1 MVLGTLCAAA
11 VCADL
16 SQCWSA
22 LPSFPI
28 KLPKCKML
36 LLVALMVSFTPKCT
50 ILSQLSVQPKGYYVS
65 IILL

>member
-1 MVLGTLCAAA
+1 MVPGTLCAAA

-36 LLVALMVSFTPKCT
+36 LLVALMESPKCT

>member
-1 MVLGTLCAAA
+1 MVPGTLCAA

-36 LLVALMVSFTPKCT
+36 LLVALMESPKCT
-50 ILSQLSVQPKGYYVS
+50 ILSQLSVQPKGFYVS
-65 IILL
+65 ILL

>member
-1 MVLGTLCAAA
+1 MVPGALCAVA

-16 SQCWSA
+16 LQCWSV

-28 KLPKCKML
+28 KLLRCKVL
-36 LLVALMVSFTPKCT
+36 LLVALMVSFSPKCT
-50 ILSQLSVQPKGYYVS
+50 ILSQLSIQPEGYYVS